1 MDNAVGSL
9 ELPKILRARK
19 NLSLALTETQ
29 KDILIGCI
37 LGDGHIQPKGK
48 VIIEQSVK
56 QKEYLMWKYAE
67 LKSLAYPAKPRE
79 IVRKDKRNS
88 KEYYSF
94 VFYLRQYFRPWR
106 EIFYKENKK
115 IFSENLILSPQ
126 SLAVWYMDDGSW
138 SDKRCI
144 ISTESFN
151 KDSINRIQNNLYKQ
165 FNLETALRSN
175 KKLLIRQN
183 SVNKFREIISPYI
196 IPSMK
201 YKVPNPVT
209 TLPPEMASRSR
220 VKNPC

>member
-9 ELPKILRARK
+9 ELPIILRARK

-29 KDILIGCI
+29 KNILIGCI

-48 VIIEQSVK
+48 VIIEQSAK

-67 LKSLAYPAKPRE
+67 LKNLAYSAMPRE

-88 KEYYSF
+88 KEYHSF

-106 EIFYKENKK
+106 EIFYSGNKK
-115 IFSENLILSPQ
+115 IFPEKLYLSPQ

-144 ISTESFN
+144 ISTESFGEASR
-151 KDSINRIQNNLYKQ
+151 KVIQNSLYEQ
-165 FNLETALRSN
+165 FSLETVIRSN
-175 KKLLIRQN
+175 KKLLVRQN
-183 SVNKFREIISPYI
+183 SVNKFCELVSPYI

-209 TLPPEMASRSR
+209 TFSHRERSK
-220 VKNPC
+220 V

>member
-9 ELPKILRARK
+9 ELPKILCARK
-19 NLSLALTETQ
+19 NLSLSLTEAQ

-37 LGDGHIQPKGK
+37 LGDAHITPLGK
-48 VIIEQSVK
+48 VNIEQSAK

-67 LKSLAYPAKPRE
+67 LKNLAYPAMPRE
-79 IVRKDKRNS
+79 IIRKDLRNG
-88 KEYYSF
+88 KEYHSF

-106 EIFYKENKK
+106 NIFYSGNKK
-115 IFSENLILSPQ
+115 IFPDKICLTPL
-126 SLAVWYMDDGSW
+126 SLAIWYMDDGSW

-144 ISTESFN
+144 ISTESFSE
-151 KDSINRIQNNLYKQ
+151 DSRRRIQEMLYRQ
-165 FNLETALRSN
+165 FSLETVIRSN

-183 SVNKFREIISPYI
+183 SVNKFYKLINPYI

-209 TLPPEMASRSR
+209 TFSHRERSK
-220 VKNPC
+220 V